1 MFNQDLLRS
10 PKAPICALPPEKET
24 IMSKYKKYDSDL
36 PCFRA
41 DVQAA

>member
-1 MFNQDLLRS
+1 MT
-10 PKAPICALPPEKET
+10 PIDDRA
-24 IMSKYKKYDSDL
+24 DL

>member
-1 MFNQDLLRS
+1 M
-10 PKAPICALPPEKET
+10 KT
-24 IMSKYKKYDSDL
+24 IDDHADL